1 MSKSVMYKLNLM
13 NTLIDGDGKVVFEAN
28 SVKIRDFVHYCI
40 SKLNE
45 DFKVNFFDRSF
56 TDIIKEMSN
65 LYNGGI
71 PDTIINRLS
80 DLWRNGSVG
89 LYAGDREFKNEK
101 FSCEV
106 SVLDSDLNWVLSWL
120 KEWVEDVRKELRYFD
135 AFEELRKDLR
145 EELGDSEVRSSV
157 IDMSLDADY
166 SEAFLMNFNNSLNL
180 EAISNRV
187 KFGFSVVERM
197 VVIQPEFY
205 VRDNYKESI
214 EILKNWFKY
223 ELKDA
228 SEVIIQCNTEVG
240 LGFIEEVFCNRLGD
254 WIESCKRVYLD
265 VGSSRDFIF
274 GKALMDVSMRKYSNG
289 LVKYFREYDGKV
301 KYYKENDGKLVE
313 LGSRPKEVDG
323 ALGLICEYNVQ
334 DKVKIIYRVSSYDE
348 ICKTDI
354 ICNNHSKDR
363 AGLAIGL
370 ENYQV

>member
-13 NTLIDGDGKVVFEAN
+13 STLIDGDGKVVFEAN
-28 SVKIRDFVHYCI
+28 SIKIRDFVHYCI

-45 DFKVNFFDRSF
+45 DFRVNFFDRSF

-101 FSCEV
+101 FSCEI

-145 EELGDSEVRSSV
+145 EELGDSEVRGSV

-274 GKALMDVSMRKYSNG
+274 GKALMDISMMEYSNG
-289 LVKYFREYDGKV
+289 LVEYFREYDGKV
-301 KYYKENDGKLVE
+301 KYYKENNGKLVE
-313 LGSRPKEVDG
+313 LDSKPKEVDG
-323 ALGLICEYNVQ
+323 ALGLICEHNVQ

-348 ICKTDI
+348 VCKTNI